1 MKNKLLI
8 YSSFLFST
16 FSFSQNVAIN
26 TNGALP
32 NASAML
38 DVVSTNKGFL
48 MPRVAL
54 TSTTD
59 AVTVPA
65 PANWLMVFNTAN
77 VSDVT
82 EGMYYWNGAM
92 WVKMLGSGDAWRTL
106 GNAGTSA
113 VNNFIGT
120 TDAVDFVIRT
130 NNTEKVRVQSG
141 GNVGIGATPV
151 ASAKLDVNAT
161 DKGLMIPNVALTS
174 RILAGPITLPA
185 TSLLVYNNN
194 TAGAAPNNVV
204 PGYYY
209 NAGTGAVPNWTRF
222 ATGNGDAWLTT
233 GNAGTVAGTN
243 FLGTTDAVDL
253 VFRTNN
259 TEKMRVLS
267 AGNVGIGLAAPNRK
281 LHIDGGN
288 ATATHAKFSAGTT
301 TGTNAGDGFDIGIDN
316 TGVVQL
322 VQWENNDIDFYTNAT
337 WRSTTWFDGAKWFAN
352 GPNNDDHIDISSL
365 LNTRNRGGIFNAV
378 TNSSSGTGFGSAT
391 INYSDLAIY
400 YSNSN
405 YSFAQGG
412 FLQNASN
419 PQRSGGVIGA
429 FLGSNVA
436 NQSMGSL
443 GYRANGGTYYGV
455 YGYGIAPQTGV
466 AAGYSTDGNINYSV
480 GVAGYGGLLGSWS
493 RGHIFGT
500 MSYGEMASSVNIG
513 NEITSGKNIEIVKT
527 SDKSIA
533 VYSTT
538 STENQI
544 YKSGK
549 AKLINGTAVIHF
561 DETLKKLIDNK
572 STPIVTITAMG
583 KSGVLY
589 IEQIDGNSFTVS
601 ESGEMN
607 STVDFNWILVANRI
621 DGQEHYVSEEMLD
634 PKFDQNA
641 IQFMGN
647 EADPNA
653 IVKPMWFDGKKLN
666 FDPRPEDL
674 EIKNAPKV
682 EKKLLT
688 SPEDKKALKKKQLNG
703 LNTNNH

>member
-26 TNGALP
+26 TDGALP

-65 PANWLMVFNTAN
+65 PANWLMVFNTAT
-77 VSDVT
+77 VADVT
-82 EGMYYWNGAM
+82 PGMYYWNGAM
-92 WVKMLGSGDAWRTL
+92 WVKMLGGGDAWRTL

-209 NAGTGAVPNWTRF
+209 NAGTGAAPNWTRF
-222 ATGNGDAWLTT
+222 ASGNGDAWITT
-233 GNAGTVAGTN
+233 GNVGTSAATN

-267 AGNVGIGLAAPNRK
+267 AGNVGIGLAAPVHR
-281 LHIDGGN
+281 LHVDAGN
-288 ATATHAKFSAGTT
+288 ATITKTKFTNGTT
-301 TGTNAGDGFDIGIDN
+301 TGQTLTDGFEIGLTATTLAEIN
-316 TGVVQL
+316 QL
-322 VQWENNDIDFYTNAT
+322 ENNSIDFRTVNVQRARA
-337 WRSTTWFDGAKWFAN
+337 WNDGSWFFFN
-352 GPNNDDHIDISSL
+352 GPTNDDLMYVSNSL
-365 LNTRNRGGIFNAV
+365 TTRNFGALYTEVDNS
-378 TNSSSGTGFGSAT
+378 TNGNGFGSANL
-391 INYSDLAIY
+391 NYADMSIY
-400 YSNSN
+400 FSSST
-405 YSFAQGG
+405 YSFAKAG
-412 FLQNASN
+412 FYQPVAATNRA
-419 PQRSGGVIGA
+419 GGVIGSYMIGVTGHA
-429 FLGSNVA
+429 T
-436 NQSMGSL
+436 GSL
-443 GYRANGGTYYGV
+443 GYRAQGGTYYGV
-455 YGYGIAPQTGV
+455 YGYGIAPQTGI
-466 AAGYSTDGNINYSV
+466 AGGYSYEGNLNYSV
-480 GVAGYGGLLGSWS
+480 GVAGYGGLVGSWS
-493 RGHIFGT
+493 RGHVLGNIN
-500 MSYGEMASSVNIG
+500 YGEMTSSLNIG
-513 NEITSGKNIEIVKT
+513 NEISTGKNIELVQT
-527 SDKSIA
+527 EDKKIA
-533 VYSTT
+533 VYTT
-538 STENQI
+538 SSIENQI
-544 YKSGK
+544 YKSGISKLENGK
-549 AKLINGTAVIHF
+549 AIVVLDDKLMQ
-561 DETLKKLIDNK
+561 LIDKK
-572 STPIVTITAMG
+572 SSPIITVTAMG

-589 IEQIDGNSFTVS
+589 IDKIEGNTFTVL
-601 ESGEMN
+601 ENGEMN
-607 STVDFNWILVANRI
+607 SNVSFNWILIADRV
-621 DGQEHYVSEEMLD
+621 DGQDYYVAPEMLESS
-634 PKFDQNA
+634 FDKNV
-641 IQFMGN
+641 IQFMSN
-647 EADPNA
+647 EMDKTIDTKA
-653 IVKPMWFDGKKLN
+653 MWYDGKKLR
-666 FDPRPEDL
+666 FDPKPEEL
-674 EIKNAPKV
+674 EIKNVTKYEAKTR
-682 EKKLLT
+682 KKLNLDSDT
-688 SPEDKKALKKKQLNG
+688 KVIDNIKK
-703 LNTNNH
+703 